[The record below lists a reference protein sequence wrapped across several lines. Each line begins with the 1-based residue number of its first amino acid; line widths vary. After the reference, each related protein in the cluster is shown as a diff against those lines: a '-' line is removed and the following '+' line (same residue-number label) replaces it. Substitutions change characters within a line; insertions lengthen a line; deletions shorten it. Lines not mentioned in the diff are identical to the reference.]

1 MGRKILWASTDI
13 GTVKV
18 PRLTLTVVAEPT
30 IVPTPIESFGLK
42 YTTSLA
48 LEVKYDVLTGIEK

>member
-1 MGRKILWASTDI
+1 M
-13 GTVKV
+13 

-30 IVPTPIESFGLK
+30 IVPTPIDSFGLK

>member
-1 MGRKILWASTDI
+1 M
-13 GTVKV
+13 

-30 IVPTPIESFGLK
+30 MVPTPIDSFGLK

-48 LEVKYDVLTGIEK
+48 FDVKYDVLTGIEK